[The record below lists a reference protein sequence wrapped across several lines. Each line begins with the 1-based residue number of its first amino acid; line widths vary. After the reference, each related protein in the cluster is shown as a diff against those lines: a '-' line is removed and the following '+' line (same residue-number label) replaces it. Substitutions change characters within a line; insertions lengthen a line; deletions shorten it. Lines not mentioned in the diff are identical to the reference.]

1 MKPVLFSAPMVK
13 AILDGRKTMTRR
25 LPNARVRRKWNEY
38 DEYTNAVGTNLGFP
52 NVTYSE
58 HEFYELYPPYFVGD
72 VLWVRETY
80 AWATGDYAGGGYGLF
95 DTYVYKADGK
105 SQNGWP
111 IERMMVSAWRPA
123 LFMPQEAARIFL
135 NVTNVR
141 MERLQDIPRDDVARE
156 GIASGSLREFRELW
170 DGLRKSAADRAQY
183 GWDANPWVWVISFER
198 CEKP

>member
-1 MKPVLFSAPMVK
+1 MKPILFSAPMVK
-13 AILDGRKTMTRR
+13 AILEGRKTMTRR

-52 NVTYSE
+52 SVTHSE
-58 HEFYELYPPYFVGD
+58 HEFYELYPPYLAGD

-95 DTYVYKADGK
+95 DTYAYKADGK

-111 IERMMVSAWRPA
+111 IERMMVSPWHSA

-135 NVTNVR
+135 NVTDTR
-141 MERLQDIPRDDVARE
+141 MERLQDIPRDR
-156 GIASGSLREFRELW
+156 GLW
-170 DGLRKSAADRAQY
+170 DGLRKSAADRVQY
-183 GWDANPWVWVISFER
+183 GWDANPGVWVISFER